1 MRASLRKALADYN
14 LYLKK
19 LGIDK
24 IKKRKKRGTFV
35 FEDCGN
41 RNGVPTGDKIPVF
54 SGGKKQEFTYSGER
68 KLIGIGLL
76 HKSNLVP
83 VWDEQDA
90 KEISKMRMT
99 CRQKR

>member
-1 MRASLRKALADYN
+1 MKASLRKALADYN

-83 VWDEQDA
+83 VWDKQDA
-90 KEISKMRMT
+90 KEISKMR
-99 CRQKR
+99 RG

>member
-1 MRASLRKALADYN
+1 MRASLKKAIEDYN

-54 SGGKKQEFTYSGER
+54 TGGTRQAFTYSGER
-68 KLIGIGLL
+68 KLIGIGML

-90 KEISKMRMT
+90 KEISKMR
-99 CRQKR
+99 RG

>member
-54 SGGKKQEFTYSGER
+54 SG
-68 KLIGIGLL
+68 
-76 HKSNLVP
+76 V
-83 VWDEQDA
+83 
-90 KEISKMRMT
+90 
-99 CRQKR
+99 

>member
-83 VWDEQDA
+83 GWDEQDA
-90 KEISKMRMT
+90 KEISKMR
-99 CRQKR
+99 RG

>member
-1 MRASLRKALADYN
+1 MRASLKKALADYN

-24 IKKRKKRGTFV
+24 IKKRKKADTFV

-54 SGGKKQEFTYSGER
+54 EGGKKKAFTYSGER
-68 KLIGIGLL
+68 KLLGIGLL

-90 KEISKMRMT
+90 KEISKMR
-99 CRQKR
+99 RG

>member
-54 SGGKKQEFTYSGER
+54 SGGKKQAFTYSGER

-90 KEISKMRMT
+90 KEISKR
-99 CRQKR
+99 RRG

>member
-68 KLIGIGLL
+68 KLIGI
-76 HKSNLVP
+76 
-83 VWDEQDA
+83 
-90 KEISKMRMT
+90 
-99 CRQKR
+99 

>member
-54 SGGKKQEFTYSGER
+54 SGGKKQEFTYSGEL

-83 VWDEQDA
+83 VWDELDA
-90 KEISKMRMT
+90 KEISKMR
-99 CRQKR
+99 RG

>member
-1 MRASLRKALADYN
+1 MKASLKKALADYN

-90 KEISKMRMT
+90 KEISKMR
-99 CRQKR
+99 RG